1 MVSKKA
7 REVNI
12 PHVTQKEASV
22 FDSRPD
28 RDWLNPISMSRLKDA
43 VGSKAKKVVLNG
55 VEFAITYGHTF
66 TYKTTGEVVE
76 CVKLQRT
83 DGDFVPFGYIAMQTI
98 EKFRF
103 DG

>member
-1 MVSKKA
+1 MD
-7 REVNI
+7 I
-12 PHVTQKEASV
+12 PHVSKKEASV

-43 VGSKAKKVVLNG
+43 VSEKAKKVVLNG

-76 CVKLQRT
+76 CVKLKRT
-83 DGDFVPFGYIAMQTI
+83 DGGFVPFGYIALYNLD
-98 EKFRF
+98 KFRF

>member
-1 MVSKKA
+1 M
-7 REVNI
+7 NI
-12 PHVTQKEASV
+12 PHSTVQEASV

-28 RDWLNPISMSRLKDA
+28 RDWLNPISMSRIKDA
-43 VGSKAKKVVLNG
+43 VSENKRKVILNG

-76 CVKLQRT
+76 CVKLKRT
-83 DGDFVPFGYIAMQTI
+83 DGDFVPFGYIALHTI